1 MFLLLHVAHAKK
13 KTSILLFQFILFYRN
28 RTGFQVN
35 VFGQLEEH
43 VHLNCN
49 PQNPVIHLTANTF
62 PVTLLPALMICSSE
76 GGQNWGQQKI
86 AAWESQVICIQD
98 TEARY
103 LQTKSKSTIFFQY
116 SVLKITHLKTKQNK
130 SLWLR
135 HTI

>member
-13 KTSILLFQFILFYRN
+13 KTAFYYSNLFYFIG
-28 RTGFQVN
+28 TELGFRLMFLDN
-35 VFGQLEEH
+35 LKSMCTWIATH
-43 VHLNCN
+43 M
-49 PQNPVIHLTANTF
+49 VIHLIANTF